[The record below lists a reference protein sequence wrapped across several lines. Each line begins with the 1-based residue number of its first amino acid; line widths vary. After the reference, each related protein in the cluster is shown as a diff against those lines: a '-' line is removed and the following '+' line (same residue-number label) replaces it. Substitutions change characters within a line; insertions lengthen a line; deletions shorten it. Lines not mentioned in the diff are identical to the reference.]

1 VDAEEE
7 CYQGEAMFGAAVGH
21 CDEWVGLVGGEDA
34 GEEVK
39 VFIFVFKDMVVELH
53 SVDGS
58 RVFF

>member
-1 VDAEEE
+1 
-7 CYQGEAMFGAAVGH
+7 
-21 CDEWVGLVGGEDA
+21 VGGEDA

-39 VFIFVFKDMVVELH
+39 AFIFVYKDMVVELH